1 MKVFCYQYDIA
12 WENKQA
18 NFKRVEELLAHKTFP
33 AGSLVVLPEMSFT
46 GFSMNVARTSE
57 SEPDLTETFL
67 KTTARKFGI
76 CLVAGLVTQTPDGRG
91 RNEAVFVTPQS
102 GVTDRYQKLHLFSPA
117 QENSHFTSGDRVV
130 TFECEGGIVAP
141 FICYDLR
148 FPEVFR
154 EAVEMKAELFAVIA
168 NWPRSRERHW
178 LSLLQARAIENQAFV
193 AGVNRCGKDPNID
206 YSGRSVIV
214 SPLGEVLA
222 DAGEG
227 EAVIE
232 AELDFEAVRK
242 YRCQF
247 PALIDRRRSPAST
260 AESRPE
266 VKKPGS
272 GKLAEL
278 QLEQP

>member
-1 MKVFCYQYDIA
+1 
-12 WENKQA
+12 
-18 NFKRVEELLAHKTFP
+18 
-33 AGSLVVLPEMSFT
+33 
-46 GFSMNVARTSE
+46 
-57 SEPDLTETFL
+57 
-67 KTTARKFGI
+67 
-76 CLVAGLVTQTPDGRG
+76 
-91 RNEAVFVTPQS
+91 
-102 GVTDRYQKLHLFSPA
+102 VTDRYQKLHLFSPA
-117 QENSHFTSGDRVV
+117 QENSNFTAGNRIV
-130 TFECEGGIVAP
+130 TFDCGGGIIAP

-154 EAVEMKAELFAVIA
+154 EAVEMQAEFFVVIA
-168 NWPRSRERHW
+168 NWPRSREQHW
-178 LSLLQARAIENQAFV
+178 LSLLKARAIENQAFV
-193 AGVNRCGKDPNID
+193 AGVNRCGKDPNVD